1 MPLYPALEQHVIDFT
16 NDAESIPPERRKKLD
31 DLRQALIQRN
41 WQANLLFI
49 CTHNSRRSHLA
60 QVWARACAVHANRLE
75 IDTYSGGTEVTAF
88 NPQAAEALRVS
99 GFHIPAVAGN
109 NPEYRVSFAPELPP
123 VRCFSKRYDSI
134 DNPRRGAI
142 AIMTCTDA
150 DEACPHVA
158 NAELRFALP
167 YTDPKA
173 ADGTPDAA
181 KVYLERS
188 LEIGREMAYLFLKS
202 NPHG

>member
-1 MPLYPALEQHVIDFT
+1 MPLYPALQQQITEFT
-16 NDAESIPPERRKKLD
+16 KEVDAIPPDRRKQLD
-31 DLRQALIQRN
+31 LLREALIQRN
-41 WQANLLFI
+41 WNANLLFI

-60 QVWARACAVHANRLE
+60 QVWARACAVQANRTE

-109 NPEYRVSFAPELPP
+109 NPEYRVSFAAELPP
-123 VRCFSKRYDSI
+123 VRCFSKRYDSNE
-134 DNPRRGAI
+134 NPPRGAI
-142 AIMTCTDA
+142 AVMTCTDA

-158 NAELRFALP
+158 NAALRFALP

-181 KVYLERS
+181 KVYLTRS

-202 NPHG
+202 HPHG

>member
-1 MPLYPALEQHVIDFT
+1 MPLYPAIEQHLIAFT
-16 NDAESIPPERRKKLD
+16 NEVDVLPTVRRKKLD
-31 DLRQALIQRN
+31 DLRQELIQRN
-41 WQANLLFI
+41 WLANLLFI

-60 QVWARACAVHANRLE
+60 QVWARTCAVYAKRLD

-99 GFHIPAVAGN
+99 GFHIPAAGGN
-109 NPEYRVSFAPELPP
+109 NPEYRVSFAPEMPP
-123 VRCFSKRYDSI
+123 VRCFSKRYDS
-134 DNPRRGAI
+134 DENPQRGAI

-158 NAELRFALP
+158 NAALRFALP

-173 ADGTPDAA
+173 ADGTPEAA

-188 LEIGREMAYLFLKS
+188 MEIGREMAYLFLTTP
-202 NPHG
+202 PHG